1 VSEYLDEQAKE
12 KARTEVRAFGKLVAG
27 VDPYSISLTN
37 QSSFINKSLNTLE
50 ESPSLRRDPCFFL
63 PSTAMHRLM

>member
-50 ESPSLRRDPCFFL
+50 ESRRFVEIPAFSFPRPQCIV
-63 PSTAMHRLM
+63 